1 MTPIKAWLGYP
12 YPFGPGEGEIPRDP
26 SQVGDYM
33 RRRRRGR
40 ADDVGITGM
49 VGQGSAKISP
59 IMSSAIV
66 HHQIEKIHPFAEG
79 NGRAGRMLS
88 VWELFRRGSTTIT
101 FS

>member
-1 MTPIKAWLGYP
+1 
-12 YPFGPGEGEIPRDP
+12 
-26 SQVGDYM
+26 
-33 RRRRRGR
+33 
-40 ADDVGITGM
+40 M

-101 FS
+101 FSRSIIGVLGQGCAG